1 MKRYKFIFTVPKDHL
16 EVVKEAI
23 FQAGA
28 GRIGDYEHCAF
39 VHEGVGCFRPMNGA
53 KPFLG
58 SVGVQEE
65 VLEYRVETLCEEV
78 NMQSVL
84 SAFFRAHPYEVP
96 AYDIFESL
104 PAAYFVSKES

>member
-1 MKRYKFIFTVPKDHL
+1 MKRYKFVFTVPKDHL

-39 VHEGVGCFRPMNGA
+39 VLDGLGCFRPMEGA
-53 KPFLG
+53 RPFLG
-58 SVGVQEE
+58 AVGVDEE
-65 VLEYRVETLCEEV
+65 VHECRVETLCEGV
-78 NMQSVL
+78 NMKAIL
-84 SAFFRAHPYEVP
+84 SAFFATHPYEVP

-104 PAAYFVSKES
+104 PAEFF